1 MLDLCLICPVE
12 IIFCGKGGS
21 GINMNNTPNAN
32 RKHIAIFGKTNSGK
46 SSLLNAIVGQDVSLV
61 SSINGTTTD
70 PVKKAMELIPFGPV
84 VFTDTAGLADTSELG
99 ELRVKKSL
107 KILQSTDFALYVMD
121 VNDLDEQAYADT
133 VKGFKKYSIPHMLVI
148 NKTDLV
154 LKEQLENVKSRFTE
168 AVFVSAD
175 LEENILFLK
184 DELIKRL
191 QDTETEETIAGD
203 LVPYDGKII
212 MVVPVDSEAPKGRL
226 ILPQVQLL
234 RDCLDHGIKSYVVR
248 DTELESALTDLK
260 DANLVVT
267 DSQAFKHVSE
277 IVPLDMK
284 LTSFSI
290 LFARHKG
297 DLDTLVDGA
306 LKVNELNENSRV
318 LIAEAC
324 SHNHS
329 HEDIG
334 RVKIPMLLNKHV
346 GKELRYEFRMGYDFP
361 EDIAEYDLVI
371 HCGSC
376 MLNKKVMQTRI
387 DLCLEKNIKITNYGV
402 ILAYLN
408 GILDRCIEI
417 FR

>member
-1 MLDLCLICPVE
+1 
-12 IIFCGKGGS
+12 
-21 GINMNNTPNAN
+21 MNKTPNAN
-32 RKHIAIFGKTNSGK
+32 RRHIAIFGKTNSGK

-61 SSINGTTTD
+61 SSTNGTTTD

-84 VFTDTAGLADTSELG
+84 VFIDTAGLNDTGELG
-99 ELRVKKSL
+99 ELRVKRSL

-121 VNDLDEQAYADT
+121 VNDLDEHTYADT
-133 VKGFKKYSIPHMLVI
+133 VKGFQKYSILHLLVI
-148 NKTDLV
+148 NKTDLAST
-154 LKEQLENVKSRFTE
+154 EQLENVRIRFPD

-175 LEENILFLK
+175 MEDNILLLK
-184 DELIKRL
+184 DELIKKL
-191 QDTETEETIAGD
+191 QNGEAEETIVGD
-203 LVPYDGKII
+203 LVPYNGKII

-234 RDCLDHGIKSYVVR
+234 RDCLDHGLKSYVVR
-248 DTELESALTDLK
+248 DSELLSALTDLK
-260 DANLVVT
+260 DVDLVVT
-267 DSQAFKHVSE
+267 DSQAFKRVNE
-277 IVPLDMK
+277 IVPVDMK

-290 LFARHKG
+290 LFARYKG

-306 LKVNELNENSRV
+306 AKVDELNENSRV
-318 LIAEAC
+318 LISEAC

-334 RVKIPMLLNKHV
+334 RVKIPKLLNNHV
-346 GKELRYEFRMGYDFP
+346 GNELRYEFRMGYDFP
-361 EDIAEYDLVI
+361 EDIDEYDLII

-376 MLNKKVMQTRI
+376 MLNRKVMQTRI
-387 DLCLEKNIKITNYGV
+387 DLCVEKGIKITNYGV

-408 GILDRCIEI
+408 GILERCIEI